1 MNMVYKIYTAIADT
15 PEDMPMY
22 NELTADYI
30 NRTYS
35 DDGLLVFK
43 HNIVKNIDIESDA
56 NENLK
61 TWETIHVDWNA
72 LFDTQREMPQAKYIE
87 QTRFLEHVIE
97 DLRLWF
103 DKAKIKYPEII
114 RKHFTFSPE
123 FTSVSKHG
131 INYPL
136 TKPQAAI
143 IRVLYEAYTA
153 GTEHLLSR
161 EIFRQ
166 ANDYLSPDGDE
177 NFIESDKISDVFK
190 SNKKTYSALIK
201 RQGQSHYRLNL
212 D

>member
-1 MNMVYKIYTAIADT
+1 MVYKIYTTLKGT

-30 NRTYS
+30 NRNYS
-35 DDGLLVFK
+35 HDDLLVFK
-43 HNIVKNIDIESDA
+43 QDIVKNSEIKSDV

-61 TWETIHVDWNA
+61 TWGKIHADWNV
-72 LFDTQREMPQAKYIE
+72 LFDTQREMPHAKYIE
-87 QTRFLEHVIE
+87 QTRFLENVIE
-97 DLRLWF
+97 ELRLWF
-103 DKAKIKYPEII
+103 EKADIKYPKIT
-114 RKHFTFSPE
+114 RKYFIFSPE
-123 FTSVSKHG
+123 YGSVTKHG

-153 GTEHLLSR
+153 GTEHLLSH

-166 ANDYLSPDGDE
+166 ANEYLSPDGDE

-190 SNKKTYSALIK
+190 SNKKTYTALIK

-212 D
+212 N

>member
-1 MNMVYKIYTAIADT
+1 MNMVYKIYTTLKDT

-30 NRTYS
+30 NRNYS
-35 DDGLLVFK
+35 EDGLLVFK
-43 HNIVKNIDIESDA
+43 QDLVKNSEIKSDV

-61 TWETIHVDWNA
+61 TWGEIHVDWNV
-72 LFDTQREMPQAKYIE
+72 LFDTQREMPHAKYIE
-87 QTRFLEHVIE
+87 QTRFLENVIE
-97 DLRLWF
+97 ELRLWF
-103 DKAKIKYPEII
+103 EKADIKYPKIT
-114 RKHFTFSPE
+114 RKYFTFSPE
-123 FTSVSKHG
+123 YGSVTKHG

-161 EIFRQ
+161 KIFDH

-190 SNKKTYSALIK
+190 SNKKTYTALIK

-212 D
+212 N

>member
-35 DDGLLVFK
+35 DDDLLVYEQD
-43 HNIVKNIDIESDA
+43 IVKDSDIESDA

-72 LFDTQREMPQAKYIE
+72 LFDTQREMPHAKYIE
-87 QTRFLEHVIE
+87 QIRFLEHVIE
-97 DLRLWF
+97 ELRLWF
-103 DKAKIKYPEII
+103 DKAKIKYPDIK
-114 RKHFTFSPE
+114 RRHFTFSPE

-136 TKPQAAI
+136 TIPQATI
-143 IRVLYEAYTA
+143 IRVLYKAYTDR
-153 GTEHLLSR
+153 TEHLHSQ
-161 EIFRQ
+161 EIFHR
-166 ANDYLSPDGDE
+166 ANEYLSPDGNED
-177 NFIESDKISDVFK
+177 FIESDKISDVFK
-190 SNKKTYSALIK
+190 SNNKAYSALIK
-201 RQGQSHYRLNL
+201 REGQSHYRLNL

>member
-1 MNMVYKIYTAIADT
+1 MNMVYKIYTTLQGT
-15 PEDMPMY
+15 PENMPMY

-30 NRTYS
+30 NRNYS
-35 DDGLLVFK
+35 HDDLLVFK
-43 HNIVKNIDIESDA
+43 QKIVKNSEIKSDA
-56 NENLK
+56 DENLK
-61 TWETIHVDWNA
+61 TWERIHADWNV
-72 LFDTQREMPQAKYIE
+72 LFDTQREMPFAKYIE
-87 QTRFLEHVIE
+87 QTRFLGHVIE
-97 DLRLWF
+97 ELRLYF
-103 DKAKIKYPEII
+103 DKAKVKYPEII